1 MRESIQPS
9 VNRRKAQ
16 SSPDSP
22 NLVSSHPP
30 FHPSNSSPPPG
41 VYANLD
47 TLVRLQFRASG
58 FSFLP
63 RQPIHS
69 LLAGRHASRLR
80 GRGLNFEEIRRYL
93 PGDDIRNMDWK
104 VTARL
109 QKPHVRVYTEERDR
123 PVMLLVDQRQPMF
136 FGSQRAMKSV
146 VAAELAA
153 LAAWRVLSVGDRI
166 GAIVF
171 NDHDLVEIPP
181 HRSRERVMAILHHVV
196 AMNHALSATPDRD
209 PDPSMLN
216 RAMERM
222 NRRAKHDTLV
232 TNITD
237 GFGADEDT
245 VRCVTSLTEHNDM
258 LTLFVHDPLE
268 ANLSEG
274 GRLVMEG
281 EGGQL
286 TVDTG
291 EGKIRERFS
300 REFKERVEWMK
311 GMSQRRSIPFL
322 PISTH
327 KDPADQVRG
336 HLGYVPRG
344 IS

>member
-1 MRESIQPS
+1 
-9 VNRRKAQ
+9 
-16 SSPDSP
+16 
-22 NLVSSHPP
+22 
-30 FHPSNSSPPPG
+30 
-41 VYANLD
+41 
-47 TLVRLQFRASG
+47 
-58 FSFLP
+58 
-63 RQPIHS
+63 
-69 LLAGRHASRLR
+69 LR

-136 FGSQRAMKSV
+136 FGSRCAMKSV
-146 VAAELAA
+146 VAAKLAA
-153 LAAWRVLSVGDRI
+153 LAAWRVLSVGDRV
-166 GAIVF
+166 GALVF

-181 HRSRERVMAILHHVV
+181 HRSRERVMAILRQVV
-196 AMNHALSATPDRD
+196 DMNHALSSKPDRD
-209 PDPSMLN
+209 PEPSMLN

-222 NRRAKHDTLV
+222 RRRAKHDYLV

-237 GFGADEDT
+237 GFGADETT
-245 VRCVTSLTEHNDM
+245 VKWVTMLTEHNDM

-268 ANLSEG
+268 ANLPDG

-286 TVDTG
+286 AVDTG
-291 EGKIRERFS
+291 EEKVRERFS
-300 REFKERVEWMK
+300 REFEKRIEWMK
-311 GMSQRRSIPFL
+311 GISRRRSVPFL

-327 KDPADQVRG
+327 GDPGDQVRA

-344 IS
+344 IA